1 MMNMATR
8 IAASAVTLFIATTG
22 MDVAAPTISVV
33 ESTLSGTP
41 NMVGRSAM
49 GDVHF
54 AAYHTRLNPSPVGHI
69 GKYEDLVVT
78 IGGTNRLEF
87 TRANGYHPQWR
98 TQGGI
103 HRLAGSLSDSSPDPD
118 CNYSY
123 VRLIENGPE
132 KIVVHWRHFRDI
144 DTLAK
149 ANTALDPINPHG
161 ITGAVHELFTIFPDG
176 RMEREIRDAANTRY
190 QDWIDPRLATRQSL
204 KLTDTGIEQG
214 AVVPGMKPPLHPRVA
229 IQGNP
234 IKVIPG
240 FPAPLHHWSFDEGMK
255 PHEDE
260 VKDSVTGTDCDIT
273 GLMTQFKKGV
283 SGTALALD
291 GYYTGVSMESKPAS
305 YEALTITAWVALD
318 TYPYNNAPI
327 VHQSKGFGAQGWYLG
342 LDAYGHPFVTVAGQT
357 VKASET
363 VLPLY
368 QWAQVCA
375 TIGDGKIRL
384 HVDGSEVA
392 SGDFNGKFS
401 TPATALLLGRN
412 NELERNTDPVRSPK
426 HNLQI
431 IYGIQG
437 LLDEVGIHKHA
448 LSSEQVMRAYTET
461 RPEDRGSDLA
471 RAVLPGE
478 PGTAKQFG
486 AVYKSLPVSDV
497 WDQLWR
503 DLPGA
508 DIVVKFD
515 ENPCSVV
522 FWRGTNH
529 AANWVTDNNRWMTD
543 QSSENGGPH
552 GCSEHM
558 ADKQNRHCRS
568 AIIEN
573 TPARV
578 LIHWRYPCVDVSY
591 TNLKAG
597 QWTDEYH
604 TIYPDGTGVRQ
615 VVWNGSNG
623 NYGPAFQ
630 DIQILT
636 NPGESALDVMNLQA
650 MDLANLKGETLKL
663 TWALPNVVP
672 KNTLTDATIEVI
684 NSKSVNKLFAMFQ
697 GGFIKPWG
705 ANEQSKYV
713 VDPFPGMWN
722 HWPMHLVPSDG
733 RFAVA
738 TDRVTHF
745 SLAANDNSNKFGSMV
760 LYGFTR
766 EAIDRLVPLARSWSH
781 PPDITAL
788 SGCKTDAYRKESR
801 DYPLVAEKETMTV
814 KISATEDSPLVN
826 PCFTVRNWGHGGPA
840 QVKTTGAGLKDLRQG
855 VITDTDGT
863 RTMVIWLELAANSPM
878 TISIS
883 GAAPEARS
891 DP

>member
-1 MMNMATR
+1 MAAVSKTTSSLMQKSFIPVTLLSYLA
-8 IAASAVTLFIATTG
+8 IAASLH
-22 MDVAAPTISVV
+22 AAGPDA
-33 ESTLSGTP
+33 G
-41 NMVGRSAM
+41 
-49 GDVHF
+49 F
-54 AAYHTRLNPSPVGHI
+54 AAYHTRTSPSPVGHI
-69 GKYEDLVVT
+69 GKYEDLMVS
-78 IGGTNRLEF
+78 IGKTNRLEF
-87 TRANGYHPQWR
+87 LRANGYRPQWR
-98 TQGGI
+98 TANGV
-103 HRLAGSLSDSSPDPD
+103 HRMENPVSDPTGDPD
-118 CNYSY
+118 CNYSH
-123 VRLIENGPE
+123 VRLLENGPE
-132 KIVVHWRHFRDI
+132 KIVVHWRHFRD
-144 DTLAK
+144 TESLAK
-149 ANTALDPINPHG
+149 ANLALDPINPHG
-161 ITGAVHELFTIFPDG
+161 ITGVIHELFTIYPDG
-176 RMEREIRDAANTRY
+176 RVEREIRDAANTRY

-204 KLTDTGIEQG
+204 KLTDTGIEHG
-214 AVVPGMKPPLHPRVA
+214 AVTPGLKPPLYPRAAVEGKPVKA
-229 IQGNP
+229 KQEL
-234 IKVIPG
+234 
-240 FPAPLHHWSFDEGMK
+240 PAALHHWCFDEGMK
-255 PHEDE
+255 PHEDQI
-260 VKDSVTGTDCDIT
+260 KDSVSGEGCGIT

-283 SGTALALD
+283 SGTSLALD
-291 GYYTGVSMESKPAS
+291 GYYTGVTMDSEPAKHD
-305 YEALTITAWVALD
+305 ALTIMAWVALD
-318 TYPYNNAPI
+318 TYPYNNAPLA
-327 VHQSKGFGAQGWYLG
+327 HQSKGFGAEGWYLG

-368 QWAQVCA
+368 QWAHVCA
-375 TIGDGKIRL
+375 TIGNGKIRL
-384 HVDGSEVA
+384 HVDGTEVA
-392 SGDFNGKFS
+392 SGDFNGEFS
-401 TPATALLLGRN
+401 TPATALVLGRN
-412 NELERNTDPVRSPK
+412 NELERNTDPVRNPK

-431 IYGIQG
+431 LYGIQG
-437 LLDEVGIHKHA
+437 LLDEVGIHRQA
-448 LSSEQVMRAYTET
+448 LSSEQVRQACTET
-461 RPEDRGSDLA
+461 RPADRSSDLA
-471 RAVLPGE
+471 KGVLPGE

-486 AVYKSLPVSDV
+486 AAYKSLPVSDV

-515 ENPCSVV
+515 KNPCSVI

-591 TNLKAG
+591 KNLKAG

-623 NYGPAFQ
+623 KYGPPFQ

-636 NPGESALDVMNLQA
+636 NPGETALDVMNLQA
-650 MDLANLKGETLKL
+650 MDVANLKGETLKL
-663 TWALPNVVP
+663 NWALPNVVP
-672 KNTLTDATIEVI
+672 KNTLTDATIEVV
-684 NSKSVNKLFAMFQ
+684 NSKSENKVFAMFQ
-697 GGFIKPWG
+697 GGYINPWG

-745 SLAANDNSNKFGSMV
+745 SLAANDASSKFGSMV
-760 LYGFTR
+760 LYGFTSQ
-766 EAIDRLVPLARSWSH
+766 AIDSLVPLARFWSH
-781 PPDITAL
+781 PPDISSL
-788 SGCKTDAYRKESR
+788 SGCRTDAYRKETR
-801 DYPLVAEKETMTV
+801 DYPLAAEKETMAV

-826 PCFTVRNWGHGGPA
+826 PCFTIRNWGHKGAAG
-840 QVKTTGAGLKDLRQG
+840 VKAKGADLKDMRQG

-863 RTMVIWLELAANSPM
+863 ESLVLWLDLTASSDVA
-878 TISIS
+878 IHIS
-883 GAAPEARS
+883 GAKPS
-891 DP
+891 PGNVPQSQ